1 MADYDLDIN
10 NYNLEDILQ
19 LFKLPYAFS
28 EKDLKAAYRKALG
41 FHPDKSNLPS
51 DYFLFFMKAYKT
63 LASIFYFRQRKKESA
78 HEVEY
83 QAEEMNE
90 GQKEI
95 LKRIDSTKFNQW
107 FNKMFEKVKIQDEQH
122 DTGYEDWLRSNKDI
136 FDVSAIPKNEIDA
149 EFQKRKSECR
159 AMVINKQIMDFS
171 THTGGGYDLLREKPQ
186 EYSSEIFSK
195 LPYED
200 LKKAH
205 IETVVP
211 VTKEDYE
218 KVKKFTDVQSYKRYR
233 ERNEPNAPSLE
244 QSKQLLAKKKRE
256 MVKSEAE
263 RAYSIMKQDEVISEK
278 NKKWWGYVRQLT
290 NE

>member
-28 EKDLKAAYRKALG
+28 EKDLKAARRKALG
-41 FHPDKSNLPS
+41 FHPDKSGLS
-51 DYFLFFMKAYKT
+51 TDYYLFFMKAYKT
-63 LASIFYFRQRKKESA
+63 LASVFYFRQRKKEVV

-83 QAEEMNE
+83 HVEEMDE

-95 LKRIDSTKFNQW
+95 LKKIDSKKFNKW

-122 DTGYEDWLRSNKDI
+122 DTGYEEWLRSNKDI
-136 FDVSAIPKNEIDA
+136 FDVTAISKNEIDA

-159 AMVINKQIMDFS
+159 ALALNKKIRDLAS
-171 THTGGGYDLLREKPQ
+171 DTGGYDLLREKPK

-195 LPYED
+195 LQYED

-233 ERNEPNAPSLE
+233 ERNEPDAPSLE

-256 MVKSEAE
+256 MAKSEAE
-263 RAYSIMKQDEVISEK
+263 RAYSIMKQDEIIEDK

-290 NE
+290 NG